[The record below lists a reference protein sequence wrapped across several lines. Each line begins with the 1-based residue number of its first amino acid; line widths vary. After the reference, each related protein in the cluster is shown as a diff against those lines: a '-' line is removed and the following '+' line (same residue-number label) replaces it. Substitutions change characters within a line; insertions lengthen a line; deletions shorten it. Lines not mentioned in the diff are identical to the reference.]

1 MAKTIREVVAV
12 FDDTKSL
19 DAAVYALQARGLDRA
34 AFSLLASEAAVAE
47 KVGHRYR
54 QVKDVEDDP
63 DVPRS
68 TFFSRVS
75 RLETDYLPAPILASV
90 GALVLFGVGTF
101 LPVLVAAGT
110 GGLIGVALSRVLHEQ
125 HAARV
130 QEQLTHGGLLLWV
143 NVRNTTEEETAM
155 EVLRGHTRRMM
166 FTHTTLPYSGNPRLP
181 SGGYGRVAALSSS
194 SVPCA
199 AIVPVVVG
207 GPFSIHSNATAIS
220 APTSGPIR

>member
-155 EVLRGHTRRMM
+155 EVLRAHSA
-166 FTHTTLPYSGNPRLP
+166 HD
-181 SGGYGRVAALSSS
+181 VHAHDIAL
-194 SVPCA
+194 
-199 AIVPVVVG
+199 
-207 GPFSIHSNATAIS
+207 
-220 APTSGPIR
+220 